1 MSVRNPTFKPRHYT
15 IKDLENMGIRIH
27 DVHQEGNWLKVRTEG
42 EFHTMAAGKTA
53 YNQWGDH
60 VASHSVAIKIRM

>member
-1 MSVRNPTFKPRHYT
+1 
-15 IKDLENMGIRIH
+15 MGIRIH